1 MFPGYSVAESSFLP
15 AYPDPLT
22 VPTITVRK
30 PAGPLAISILALVGR
45 SLRCGKL
52 ARVSADMLE
61 NVVEGGRKRSVDYC
75 YR

>member
-22 VPTITVRK
+22 VRTI

-45 SLRCGKL
+45 SLRCGKR

-61 NVVEGGRKRSVDYC
+61 NVVEDGRKRSVDYC